1 MEGDFALVKIMK
13 NIFRGRL
20 GFSMIELLVVMFIIS
35 LISAVAIA
43 NYRGG
48 QRKYV
53 LTQAVQ
59 KLVSDIRKAQNMALS
74 GFDIAGA
81 YYGYGVY
88 LEEGNSYYIIY
99 GDVNGNSTYQP
110 ADDVIEEVSLFPQGV
125 EVASVSTAA
134 GKMSIFF
141 EPPQPTTYING
152 DSAPGLSGTIS
163 LKVTNSSLFKTVQ
176 ITTAGL
182 VEVE

>member
-1 MEGDFALVKIMK
+1 
-13 NIFRGRL
+13 
-20 GFSMIELLVVMFIIS
+20 MFIIS
-35 LISAVAIA
+35 LIAAVSLA
-43 NYRGG
+43 NYRNG

-88 LEEGNSYYIIY
+88 IDESNSYYIIY
-99 GDVNGNSTYQP
+99 GDKNNTTYQP
-110 ADDVIEEVSLFPQGV
+110 SDDIIETISLPENIRIQ
-125 EVASVSTAA
+125 SVSPAA

-141 EPPQPTTYING
+141 EPPQPITYLNG
-152 DSAPGLSGTIS
+152 DSAPGLSETIVLE
-163 LKVTNSSLFKTVQ
+163 LKNSSLSKTIR

-182 VEVE
+182 IQVE